1 MKRFC
6 IALACLLVTTSACA
20 DAPLLPPRVAQ
31 AVQQRIDT
39 ATYPVVVI
47 GVVDGDRSAVYAY
60 GKLDG
65 GRAPDGDTVFEIGSI
80 TKTFTAT
87 LLAQQ
92 VVAGKLQ
99 LDQPVATLLPG
110 FTIPSRDGKKVTLGN
125 LATQNSGLPRLPT
138 NFAPANPNDPYADYD
153 AAKLKTFL
161 ASYTL
166 PRDPGA
172 TFEYSNLG
180 VGLLGY
186 ALAVHAGTSYGQLL
200 QQQIFQPLGM
210 QHSSSVQSPALTVR
224 LVPGHGSTGE
234 HVANWHF
241 DALAGAGAIVSTAD
255 DMLRYLK
262 ANMGRQPSPLYPAM
276 QLAQTPRA
284 EGPRPSDRLGLV
296 WMVHHD
302 AGGDLIEHNG
312 MTAGYASY
320 IGFTAD
326 RQHGVVVLTNTNV
339 AVDDL
344 GQATLLSDI
353 ALAPAHKRIAV
364 TAQELEA
371 YDGAYQLRPGFEI
384 TVFHKGDQM
393 LAQGTGQP
401 PFPLYASG
409 KDEFFANVSDIRLSF
424 QRDGHGKVDKLVLHQ
439 HGDRV
444 APRVGTQA
452 SEATVPHAVA
462 LDATT
467 LATYVGQYQLAPGAV
482 MAVTVKDGQP
492 FVQLTGQP
500 AFPLFASAKDKFFL
514 RVVDAQIDFERDAG
528 GKVVALT
535 LHQNGA
541 DQRAPRIGQ

>member
-1 MKRFC
+1 MKRLC
-6 IALACLLVTTSACA
+6 IALGGLLATATACA
-20 DAPLLPPRVAQ
+20 DAPLLPPRVAE
-31 AVQQRIDT
+31 AVRQRID
-39 ATYPVVVI
+39 AGEYPVVVI

-65 GRAPDGDTVFEIGSI
+65 GRAPDGDTVFEIGSV

-110 FTIPSRDGKKVTLGN
+110 FTIPTRDGKSVTLGN
-125 LATQNSGLPRLPT
+125 LASQNSGLPRLPT
-138 NFAPANPNDPYADYD
+138 NFAPSNPNDPYADYD

-161 ASYTL
+161 ASYSL

-172 TFEYSNLG
+172 SFEYSNLG

-186 ALAVHAGTSYGQLL
+186 ALAVHAGSSYEQLL
-200 QQQIFQPLGM
+200 QQQILQPLGM
-210 QHSSSVQSPALTVR
+210 QHSSSVQSGALAAR
-224 LVPGHGSTGE
+224 LAPGHGNNDE
-234 HVANWHF
+234 PVANWHL
-241 DALAGAGAIVSTAD
+241 DALAGCGAIVSSAG

-262 ANMGRQPSPLYPAM
+262 ANMGLQPSPLYPAM

-284 EGPRPSDRLGLV
+284 DGPRPSDRLGLV
-296 WMVHHD
+296 WVVHHD
-302 AGGDLIEHNG
+302 AGGDIIEHNG

-320 IGFTAD
+320 LGFTAD
-326 RQHGVVVLTNTNV
+326 RRHGVIVLTNKSVT
-339 AVDDL
+339 VDDL
-344 GQATLLSDI
+344 GESTLLPDI
-353 ALAPAHKRIAV
+353 ALAPAHKRIDV

-371 YDGAYQLRPGFEI
+371 YDGAYELRPGFEI
-384 TVFHKGDQM
+384 TISHQGNQM
-393 LAQGTGQP
+393 IARATGQQA
-401 PFPLYASG
+401 FPLYASA
-409 KDEFFANVSDIRLSF
+409 KDEFFANVTEISLSF
-424 QRDGHGKVDKLVLHQ
+424 QRDEHGKVNRLVLHQ

-444 APRVGTQA
+444 APRVGTQTA
-452 SEATVPHAVA
+452 AAATPHSVA

-467 LATYVGQYQLAPGAV
+467 LANYIGHYQLAPSAV
-482 MAVTVKDGQP
+482 IDITVKDGQP

-541 DQRAPRIGQ
+541 DRRAPRIEQ